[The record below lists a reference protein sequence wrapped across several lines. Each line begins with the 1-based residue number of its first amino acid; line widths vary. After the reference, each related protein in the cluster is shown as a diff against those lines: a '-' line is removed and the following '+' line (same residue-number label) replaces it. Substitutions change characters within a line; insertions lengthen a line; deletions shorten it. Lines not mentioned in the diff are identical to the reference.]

1 MTPTKNSPDKLI
13 AFHFLSLAQG
23 GVERMRLV
31 LAEEFLARGWRVD
44 LVVCS
49 DHGELAAQV
58 PAGARVIS
66 LNAPRSLKSVVPL
79 TRYLKREKPDALIS
93 SLGHQNISALL
104 AKKLARSGSW
114 LAVTQHNA
122 LGAESNALS
131 LQHKLLPFAY
141 RILLPLADKVI
152 AVSEGVAD
160 DLARRTK
167 YDRSKIAV
175 IYNPAKPK
183 KGIVHSADI
192 KHRASK
198 ESDARLPTFVATGR
212 LAPQKGF
219 DVLLDALVL
228 VRQTRNCQLTIY
240 GVGPDAE
247 TLQKH
252 ADHLGLAEHVN
263 FAGFVSDP
271 QQAIHDADVFV
282 LSSRYEGFGNVLVEA
297 LAVGLTIVS
306 TDCDF
311 GPSEI
316 LQNGK
321 YGYLVP
327 VNNPEELARRML
339 YALDNRL
346 DPQSQIQRASL
357 FSIEAAV
364 DRYLSLINTGK
375 V

>member
-1 MTPTKNSPDKLI
+1 
-13 AFHFLSLAQG
+13 
-23 GVERMRLV
+23 MRLV
-31 LAEEFLARGWRVD
+31 LAEEFLAQGWRVD

-49 DHGELAAQV
+49 DHGELADQV
-58 PAGARVIS
+58 PAGARVVS
-66 LNAPRSLKSVVPL
+66 LNAPRSLKSVAPL
-79 TRYLKREKPDALIS
+79 TRYLKREKPDVLIS
-93 SLGHQNISALL
+93 SLGHQNISAIL
-104 AKKLARSGSW
+104 AKKLARSESW
-114 LAVTQHNA
+114 VAVTQHNA

-131 LQHKLLPFAY
+131 LQHKLLPLAY
-141 RILLPLADKVI
+141 RFLLPLADKVI

-160 DLARRTK
+160 DLAHRTK

-183 KGIVHSADI
+183 KGTVHSADLNH
-192 KHRASK
+192 KPS
-198 ESDARLPTFVATGR
+198 EGSDAEISTFVATGR
-212 LAPQKGF
+212 LASQKGF
-219 DVLLDALVL
+219 DVLLEALVL
-228 VRQTRNCQLTIY
+228 VRQERNCKLTIY

-247 TLQKH
+247 ALQKH
-252 ADHLGLAEHVN
+252 ANHLGLAEHVN

-271 QQAIHDADVFV
+271 QKAIRNADVFV

-321 YGYLVP
+321 YGYMVP
-327 VNNPEELARRML
+327 VNNPEELARSML
-339 YALDNRL
+339 YALDNRF
-346 DPQSQIQRASL
+346 DPQSQIKRASL

-364 DRYLSLINTGK
+364 DRYLSLIDAGR